1 MGIKDFFKK
10 IGNCFRK
17 VGRWIK
23 DKALPVVGKIAKPV
37 LNVIGMLPGKIGAI
51 GKVGSGI
58 VDVLNNVTNKIP
70 NKDAREKISNVI
82 DKGSSVFHKVIDKGK
97 TIADGANKA
106 VDVGKQMI
114 GTAKEGFNNIVK
126 PAIPAIKLNPIPM

>member
-1 MGIKDFFKK
+1 MCGLKSFFKK
-10 IGNCFRK
+10 IGNGFKK

-70 NKDAREKISNVI
+70 NKDAR
-82 DKGSSVFHKVIDKGK
+82 
-97 TIADGANKA
+97 
-106 VDVGKQMI
+106 
-114 GTAKEGFNNIVK
+114 
-126 PAIPAIKLNPIPM
+126 